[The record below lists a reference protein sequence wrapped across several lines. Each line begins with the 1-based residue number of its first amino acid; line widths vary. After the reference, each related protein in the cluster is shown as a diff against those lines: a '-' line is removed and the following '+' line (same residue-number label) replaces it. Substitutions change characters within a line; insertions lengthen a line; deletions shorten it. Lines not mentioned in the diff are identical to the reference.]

1 MTRPDSQSRPTNRR
15 RLVRAV
21 GGLVVLLVAGQTLPR
36 TVGAVMHSRD
46 LVLEQRQLLARRR
59 ADVAALDRLADSAR
73 VVQASVLALAPR
85 ILAGSSAAEAG
96 DDLAARAALAVTRSA
111 GRLLATEALTDSTV
125 AGGLARAAVR
135 LRFEGDGRVVVGTLR
150 ALEREAVVLALEELR
165 LLAVNPGSPATEPEI
180 LRVELTLRGW
190 YQVRSATP

>member
-1 MTRPDSQSRPTNRR
+1 MARADARSTPTNRR
-15 RLVRAV
+15 RLVRM
-21 GGLVVLLVAGQTLPR
+21 
-36 TVGAVMHSRD
+36 VGAVVALLLAGQVIPRSVGAVVHSRD

-59 ADVAALDRLADSAR
+59 ADLASLDRLADSAR

-111 GRLLATEALTDSTV
+111 GRVLATEALTDSTV

-150 ALEREAVVLALEELR
+150 ALEREAVVLALEDLR
-165 LLAVNPGSPATEPEI
+165 LLAVNPGSPATEPEV

-190 YQVRSATP
+190 YQVRGATP